1 MTNHASDENP
11 TLGPVAGPGPLG
23 VLVPAPPE
31 RLGVRQPKWRGGGRP
46 APGRGLGLGDG
57 LGRHSPITR
66 ALGRL
71 CHFEMTAWAGDEL
84 AVRTAVPRYPKASSG
99 GCRPNWPRCTTWWCA
114 ARCASKLLRR
124 RAPVPQPLPAS
135 RARPGHRA
143 CERHARQ
150 GCRGSWGGE
159 GRPSSNQ
166 WRRNTLARGEPDPV
180 RDRGARHR
188 EVHGAGR
195 HCPPGRRNEGVAGS

>member
-1 MTNHASDENP
+1 MHQMKIP
-11 TLGPVAGPGPLG
+11 RLVLLPVLGPSACWCLRRLSAWVSASPSGVEVDARRLAG
-23 VLVPAPPE
+23 A
-31 RLGVRQPKWRGGGRP
+31 
-46 APGRGLGLGDG
+46 LGLGDG